1 MSPQAVTRADIERI
15 FEVLE
20 RLDISREAVVIPLGR
35 VHPGAVRSLPKG
47 KIEILVEAEGSV
59 EDWMPELERLL
70 VDLRA
75 R

>member
-1 MSPQAVTRADIERI
+1 MGPQAVTRADIERI

-35 VHPGAVRSLPKG
+35 VHPGAVRLLPNR
-47 KIEILVEAEGSV
+47 KIEILVEAQGSV
-59 EDWMPELERLL
+59 EAWMPELERLL
-70 VDLRA
+70 VDIRA